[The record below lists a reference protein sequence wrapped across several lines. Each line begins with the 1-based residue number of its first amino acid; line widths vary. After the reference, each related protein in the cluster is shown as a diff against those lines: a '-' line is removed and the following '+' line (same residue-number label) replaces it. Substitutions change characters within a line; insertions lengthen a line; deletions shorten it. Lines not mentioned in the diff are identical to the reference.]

1 MQAVFSYLSRNKKA
15 ILLTFEIFWIVVFL
29 LEMAA
34 TNSGAG
40 IPEFVYVNF

>member
-1 MQAVFSYLSRNKKA
+1 MQALLSYLSRNKKA
-15 ILLTFEIFWIVVFL
+15 ILITFELFWIVVFL

-34 TNSGAG
+34 TNSGSG